1 MRQPVL
7 YPPHFQIVLILG
19 TQPKGPL
26 LLEALPDS
34 LLIPFRSVWEVLG
47 QVGCMGLTHS
57 QLSAPMAGLCVGHVR
72 TVLLK

>member
-34 LLIPFRSVWEVLG
+34 LLIPLRSVWEVLG

-57 QLSAPMAGLCVGHVR
+57 HCLLRWQGYVWDTFALSS
-72 TVLLK
+72 